1 MIELVYIVVYIII
14 VLGNL
19 NFINDDEVK
28 FLIELLS
35 DYLTLYNVEILI
47 FFSKWMFY
55 KFIFEVK
62 TSRKYIITIMPIICM
77 HPSKYI

>member
-1 MIELVYIVVYIII
+1 MSELAFIVLCIIV

-35 DYLTLYNVEILI
+35 DYLTPYNVEISI
-47 FFSKWMFY
+47 FFLKWMFY
-55 KFIFEVK
+55 KFIIAVK
-62 TSRKYIITIMPIICM
+62 MSRKCFITIMPIILIM
-77 HPSKYI
+77 F